1 MVEVGLQQLEAEQQQ
16 VPVMVPVVEDK
27 TDKIDK
33 MEIEEMVEEGAIE
46 MEELILKVETILI
59 FKTKL
64 PMEGFL
70 GKYENKD

>member
-1 MVEVGLQQLEAEQQQ
+1 MELEQWMLM
-16 VPVMVPVVEDK
+16 PVKQGK

-33 MEIEEMVEEGAIE
+33 METEEKVEEGAIE